1 MEGHAGCEGVGR
13 GGTRDSA
20 SCSLRI
26 HNLPQEVRNG
36 AGSCA
41 ENSQLRIR
49 ANRLVGSLAT
59 SVATVAE
66 VIVASWSMRCL
77 GSRVKCV
84 GIRVHT
90 GNAAAG
96 STRKHKF
103 RLDDSRQ
110 KYAGRRTMIVLAG
123 TAEKS

>member
-1 MEGHAGCEGVGR
+1 MVGR

-20 SCSLRI
+20 SCSPRI
-26 HNLPQEVRNG
+26 HNLPQGARHR

-49 ANRLVGSLAT
+49 ANRIVGSLAT
-59 SVATVAE
+59 LVATVAE
-66 VIVASWSMRCL
+66 MIVASWSMRCL
-77 GSRVKCV
+77 GFQVKCV
-84 GIRVHT
+84 GIRVQT

-96 STRKHKF
+96 STRKRKF